1 VQHNQQGEPDRVG
14 EQRLLL
20 GTDLVEWA
28 HDRIGH
34 VHADRLLA
42 TRFPGLQHVEAD
54 ARDHGGEPAAEVL
67 DRARIRA
74 ASSNGATHPASGAN
88 LRCGRQPTGEQAAKN
103 AVARV

>member
-1 VQHNQQGEPDRVG
+1 MQHNQQGEPDRVR

-28 HDRIGH
+28 HDRNGH

-54 ARDHGGEPAAEVL
+54 ARDHGGEPAAQVL

-74 ASSNGATHPASGAN
+74 AEEKPRLLHRVVGFAQRAEHP
-88 LRCGRQPTGEQAAKN
+88 
-103 AVARV
+103 